1 MTLRGRIQ
9 MASKHDSS
17 GPLEH
22 EARQALAEAA
32 ESLRR
37 VERDCASAVAAAAE
51 IVIHCFENGGTV
63 YFCGNGG
70 SAADAQHLA
79 AEFQGR
85 YFVDRPALPAVAL
98 TTNTSSITAIGN
110 DYGYDQVFSRQ
121 LEGLGMPGDVLVA
134 ISTSGRS
141 ESVLRAIFAAR
152 SLAMTVIG
160 MTGGR
165 GLEFADLCDVALVT
179 PHASTPRIQEGHIAM
194 GHTVCQIVEHALF
207 PAPARKPAK
216 GGKPGKAKPG
226 KAAKATGKPAAKRP
240 AKQAAKGRRA

>member
-1 MTLRGRIQ
+1 
-9 MASKHDSS
+9 MATKHDTS
-17 GPLEH
+17 GPHEH
-22 EARQALAEAA
+22 EARTALGEAA
-32 ESLRR
+32 ESLKR
-37 VERDCASAVAAAAE
+37 VQRDCASAVAATAE
-51 IVIHCFENGGTV
+51 VLIHCFENGGTV

-85 YFVDRPALPAVAL
+85 YFVDRPALPAVSL
-98 TTNTSSITAIGN
+98 TTNTSSITAIAN
-110 DYGYDQVFSRQ
+110 DFGYDHVFSRQ

-165 GLEFADLCDVALVT
+165 GAEFADLCDVALVT
-179 PHASTPRIQEGHIAM
+179 PHLSTPRIQEGHVAM
-194 GHTVCQIVEHALF
+194 GHTVCQLVEHALF
-207 PAPARKPAK
+207 PPPAK
-216 GGKPGKAKPG
+216 
-226 KAAKATGKPAAKRP
+226 KAAKAAPKAAAKRAKVQRP
-240 AKQAAKGRRA
+240 AKSTRAKAKSGTKLGAKGRRA

>member
-1 MTLRGRIQ
+1 
-9 MASKHDSS
+9 MAGKHDNE

-22 EARQALAEAA
+22 EARVALGEAA

-85 YFVDRPALPAVAL
+85 YFVDRPALPATAL

-110 DYGYDQVFSRQ
+110 DYGFEQVFSRQ
-121 LEGLGMPGDVLVA
+121 LEGLGMPGDVLFA
-134 ISTSGRS
+134 ITTSGNS
-141 ESVLRAIFAAR
+141 ESVIRAVQTAH

-160 MTGGR
+160 MTGGK
-165 GLEFADLCDVALVT
+165 GVEFAHLCDVALVT
-179 PHASTPRIQEGHIAM
+179 PHVVVPRIQEGHIVM
-194 GHTVCQIVEHALF
+194 GHTVCQLVEHALF
-207 PAPARKPAK
+207 PIP
-216 GGKPGKAKPG
+216 PGKASV
-226 KAAKATGKPAAKRP
+226 AKAKAKEKAKPKPAGKSAARSKSAAKRG
-240 AKQAAKGRRA
+240 ASKGRRA

>member
-1 MTLRGRIQ
+1 
-9 MASKHDSS
+9 MATKHDSS

-22 EARQALAEAA
+22 EARTALGEAA
-32 ESLRR
+32 ESLKR
-37 VERDCASAVAAAAE
+37 VERDCASAVAATAE
-51 IVIHCFENGGTV
+51 VLIHCFENGGTV

-85 YFVDRPALPAVAL
+85 YFVDRPALPAVSL

-110 DYGYDQVFSRQ
+110 DYGYDHVFSRQ

-152 SLAMTVIG
+152 TLAMTVIG

-165 GLEFADLCDVALVT
+165 GGEFADLCDVALVT
-179 PHASTPRIQEGHIAM
+179 PHLSTPRIQEGHIAM
-194 GHTVCQIVEHALF
+194 GHTVCQLVEHALF
-207 PAPARKPAK
+207 PPPAK
-216 GGKPGKAKPG
+216 KAVKVSVKVKAKAKAKPSRS
-226 KAAKATGKPAAKRP
+226 AKPKPKSHAKPSRAP
-240 AKQAAKGRRA
+240 KGRRA